1 MTGSELKEAI
11 AELRIS
17 QAEFARL
24 VGVTVGAV
32 AQWLSENRSIP
43 GPVEAFVALFMRLPL
58 SIREFEIYQLQKGAI
73 NMRNGMYLIHFV
85 GTAGDGYA
93 TLTFDNGL
101 VYGFD
106 TGGGQYDGVCTP
118 NTASAEMVD
127 VDVKVRMPPNARS
140 VVGGISN
147 PFEWVLP
154 VKAQLNI
161 RNDRGQISVETGL
174 GPIVHANYTR
184 MRDLPKSLAA

>member
-1 MTGSELKEAI
+1 MTGLELKETI

-43 GPVEAFVALFMRLPL
+43 GPVEAFVALFMRLPS
-58 SIREFEIYQLQKGAI
+58 SIREFELSQLQKGAS

-85 GTAGDGYA
+85 GSAGDGYA
-93 TLTFDNGL
+93 TLTFDDGL

-118 NTASAEMVD
+118 NTASADVVD
-127 VDVKVRMPPNARS
+127 IEVKVRMPPNIKS

-154 VKAQLNI
+154 VKTQLNI
-161 RNDRGQISVETGL
+161 RNDRGQISVKTAL
-174 GPIVHANYTR
+174 GPTVQASYTR
-184 MRDLPKSLAA
+184 MRDLPTSVAA

>member
-1 MTGSELKEAI
+1 MTGLELKETI
-11 AELRIS
+11 AGLRIS

-43 GPVEAFVALFMRLPL
+43 GPVEAFVALFMRLPS
-58 SIREFEIYQLQKGAI
+58 SIREFELSQLQKGAS

-85 GTAGDGYA
+85 GSAGDGYA
-93 TLTFDNGL
+93 TLTFDDGL

-118 NTASAEMVD
+118 NTASADVVD
-127 VDVKVRMPPNARS
+127 IEVKVRMPPNIKS

-154 VKAQLNI
+154 VKTQLNI
-161 RNDRGQISVETGL
+161 RNDRGQISVKTAL
-174 GPIVHANYTR
+174 GPTVQASYTR
-184 MRDLPKSLAA
+184 MRDLPTSVAA